1 MNDNFKITN
10 LIKKLII
17 DFDKYL
23 INFPNK
29 DIELK
34 REIFST
40 SYNMLRITYEA
51 NTTYNKEK
59 RIDIQE
65 KLISYIKYLD
75 FLINRCYE
83 KTIINSKRYLK
94 FGENLDYLLKYING
108 WINKTRAQLI
118 ISYYNYNSSTNWN
131 YNGHNINTNGS
142 VNNNNLYNYNSGF
155 NVNNNSNRLRTRTS
169 INSGNKSKAFISVI
183 QK

>member
-1 MNDNFKITN
+1 MNDNFYIIN

-23 INFPNK
+23 TNFPNK

-34 REIFST
+34 REIMNT
-40 SYNMLRITYEA
+40 SYHMLKITYEA
-51 NTTYNKEK
+51 NTTYSKEK

-65 KLISYIKYLD
+65 KIISNIKYID

-94 FGENLDYLLKYING
+94 FGENLDYLHKYING
-108 WINKTRAQLI
+108 WIKTTRA
-118 ISYYNYNSSTNWN
+118 
-131 YNGHNINTNGS
+131 
-142 VNNNNLYNYNSGF
+142 
-155 NVNNNSNRLRTRTS
+155 
-169 INSGNKSKAFISVI
+169 
-183 QK
+183 

>member
-40 SYNMLRITYEA
+40 SYNMLRITHEA

-59 RIDIQE
+59 RIDI
-65 KLISYIKYLD
+65 
-75 FLINRCYE
+75 
-83 KTIINSKRYLK
+83 
-94 FGENLDYLLKYING
+94 
-108 WINKTRAQLI
+108 
-118 ISYYNYNSSTNWN
+118 
-131 YNGHNINTNGS
+131 
-142 VNNNNLYNYNSGF
+142 
-155 NVNNNSNRLRTRTS
+155 
-169 INSGNKSKAFISVI
+169 
-183 QK
+183 